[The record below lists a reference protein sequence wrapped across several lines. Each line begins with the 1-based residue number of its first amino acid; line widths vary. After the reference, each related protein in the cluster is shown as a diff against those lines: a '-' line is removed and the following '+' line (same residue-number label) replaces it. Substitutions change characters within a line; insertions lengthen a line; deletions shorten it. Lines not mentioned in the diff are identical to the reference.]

1 MALGEA
7 TLNSPHWPTIMSAR
21 IKAVRLATLL
31 RGFGL
36 CPVEISKQESKSAV
50 SRLKA
55 AYREKAKVQHP
66 DLASP
71 GNEDEAQQNFAK
83 LSTEYDEA
91 LTLLEAGVS
100 PVMIN
105 SSSFDPT
112 SHASEAHPAFRH
124 HSHWAGTRASRQAY
138 EPQQF
143 DTYTR
148 VKGHLIVWSSL
159 FVFMTCL
166 REFLVGCAGST
177 WAWQPPS
184 NLNPFWVRR
193 YSDDWNSQDA
203 PLKKP
208 EGEKKPVKDQPALPK
223 ERKVSEFY
231 QKRRISNVR
240 RDVPQRS

>member
-1 MALGEA
+1 MA
-7 TLNSPHWPTIMSAR
+7 AR

-71 GNEDEAQQNFAK
+71 EKEEEAQQNFAK

-105 SSSFDPT
+105 SASFDPT
-112 SHASEAHPAFRH
+112 SHTAEAHPAFRH
-124 HSHWAGTRASRQAY
+124 HAHWAGARASRHVY

-166 REFLVGCAGST
+166 REFLVGFAGST

-184 NLNPFWVRR
+184 SLNPFWVRR
-193 YSDDWNSQDA
+193 YNDDWNSQEA
-203 PLKKP
+203 ETKKP
-208 EGEKKPVKDQPALPK
+208 EGEKAAKKSPAEPPVK

-240 RDVPQRS
+240 REMPQRS